1 MSSSIVCFV
10 ILIANLTELRLPYA
24 GVRLDAV
31 FDDVGAGCAAGWDRA
46 PIYGES
52 RGKSPDSG
60 HFRWKQGEFG
70 PVPSDVLNPQALGSA
85 DQSSKSGVPRLR

>member
-31 FDDVGAGCAAGWDRA
+31 LMMWAQGALLAGTVPPFTVKVEENRPILRVSARKRA
-46 PIYGES
+46 NSERCRQTFLT
-52 RGKSPDSG
+52 RG
-60 HFRWKQGEFG
+60 
-70 PVPSDVLNPQALGSA
+70 L
-85 DQSSKSGVPRLR
+85 